1 MVTGAAVEGPVEC
14 ICGGVGMPVN
24 SLKDAPRLLETDVSG
39 TNSDDDWSGVKP
51 VCNGVNCG
59 ATTSEANHWDT

>member
-1 MVTGAAVEGPVEC
+1 MTTGAAVEGPVAC

-39 TNSDDDWSGVKP
+39 TNSKGDCSGEKP
-51 VCNGVNCG
+51 M
-59 ATTSEANHWDT
+59 